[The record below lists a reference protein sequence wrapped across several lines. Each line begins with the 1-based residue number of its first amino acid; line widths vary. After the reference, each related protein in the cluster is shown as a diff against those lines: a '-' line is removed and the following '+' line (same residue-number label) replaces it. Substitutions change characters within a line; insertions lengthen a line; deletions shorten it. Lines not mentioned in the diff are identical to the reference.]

1 MNISKI
7 GDSSDEYELEIRCFL
22 EGSGHKKIDE
32 FLEKRNLMMRE
43 ENGSVIISANSALIL
58 V

>member
-1 MNISKI
+1 MIIIKI

-22 EGSGHKKIDE
+22 DGSRHKMIDE
-32 FLEKRNLMMRE
+32 FLEKRNLVMRE